1 MDPSCRGY
9 HIYVVDIR
17 RHCLLVAVTLAGCA
31 SAIAFAQQ
39 ERPFV
44 ERVDVARVLIDVR
57 VVDDRSQPVPG
68 LEPVDFEVRIDGKP
82 ARVETVEWAGDR
94 EPIARPLASTP
105 AGGFLDA
112 GTAGR
117 LVVFLVQ
124 RNMGADSASVRTRDI
139 GLMRVL
145 QVTEPLLALLKPDDR
160 VAVLSFDS
168 HLKIWSDFTSDMSRV
183 GRLLSHNALFGQP
196 EAIAASPGLS
206 LIEWL
211 TPDRGKKTST
221 IEDALGLIGHALEP
235 LPGAKTIVLLGFG
248 FNPIDRTEVALR
260 NRGTAASKETHERI
274 LDALLRAR
282 AAVFSIDFTDADFHT
297 FELGLQEVSEVTGGF
312 YVRTNLFAQRAIKQ
326 VADSLGGSYVLFVE
340 KPQLKPGR
348 HGVSVKLV
356 NRRGTVLS
364 RSAYI
369 N

>member
-1 MDPSCRGY
+1 MDPSSRGY

-68 LEPVDFEVRIDGKP
+68 LEPADFEVRIDGKP
-82 ARVETVEWAGDR
+82 ARVETVEWAGSADR
-94 EPIARPLASTP
+94 TAGPLAST
-105 AGGFLDA
+105 AAAGFLDA
-112 GTAGR
+112 GPAGR

-124 RNMGADSASVRTRDI
+124 RNMGADSVSVRTRDI

-145 QVTEPLLALLKPDDR
+145 QLTEPLLALLTPDDR

-168 HLKIWSDFTSDMSRV
+168 HLKIWSDFTSDTGRV
-183 GRLLSHNALFGQP
+183 RRLLAHNTLLGQP
-196 EAIAASPGLS
+196 GAIAASPDRS

-211 TPDRGKKTST
+211 TPERGRKTST

-235 LPGAKTIVLLGFG
+235 LPGAKTIILLGFG
-248 FNPIDRTEVALR
+248 FNAIDRTEVAFR
-260 NRGTAASKETHERI
+260 NRADAASKETHERI

-282 AAVFSIDFTDADFHT
+282 AAVFSIDFTEADFHT
-297 FELGLQEVSEVTGGF
+297 FEAGLQEVSEVTGGF
-312 YVRTNLFAQRAIKQ
+312 YVRTNLFAHRAIKQ

-340 KPQLKPGR
+340 KPQVRPGR
-348 HGVSVKLV
+348 HDVWVKLV
-356 NRRGTVLS
+356 NRKGTVLS
-364 RSAYI
+364 RSAYVD
-369 N
+369 